1 MKRIGPCFFKELQD
15 VGLAGLPFSWTE
27 AGVAFSPEMTP
38 DQVSLVNAVL
48 VAHNPD
54 APDAT
59 LVQSLQDRQ
68 DRQDAKEDAKLQEIA
83 ALRPAQAKQWA
94 KDNFPTLTNSEQ
106 RALGAIV
113 TAIAVL
119 GRTL

>member
-1 MKRIGPCFFKELQD
+1 MKRIGPGFFKELQD
-15 VGLAGLPFSWTE
+15 AGLAGAPFSWTE

-38 DQVSLVNAVL
+38 AQVSSVNAVL
-48 VAHNPD
+48 AAHNPN

-59 LVQSLQDRQ
+59 LVQSMQDRQ

>member
-1 MKRIGPCFFKELQD
+1 MKVIGANFFNEITAA
-15 VGLAGLPFSWTE
+15 GLAGLPFSWT
-27 AGVAFSPEMTP
+27 AQGITFMPEMTP
-38 DQVSLVNAVL
+38 AQVSSVNAVL
-48 VAHNPD
+48 AAHNPN

-59 LVQSLQDRQ
+59 LVQSLQ

-119 GRTL
+119 GRAL

>member
-1 MKRIGPCFFKELQD
+1 MKIIGANFFNEITAA
-15 VGLAGLPFSWTE
+15 GLAGLPFSWT
-27 AGVAFSPEMTP
+27 AHGVTFMPEMTP
-38 DQVSLVNAVL
+38 AQVSLVNAVL
-48 VAHNPD
+48 AAHNPD

-68 DRQDAKEDAKLQEIA
+68 DAKLQEIA

-106 RALGAIV
+106 RALGEIV

>member
-1 MKRIGPCFFKELQD
+1 MPFVKVENGVVVQKSFKPREGF
-15 VGLAGLPFSWTE
+15 VP
-27 AGVAFSPEMTP
+27 
-38 DQVSLVNAVL
+38 
-48 VAHNPD
+48 
-54 APDAT
+54 APDFVTCGYEDAGGGVFVAPPPSAEVVENAARIEQE
-59 LVQSLQDRQ
+59 LQ

>member
-1 MKRIGPCFFKELQD
+1 MKVIGANFFNEITAA
-15 VGLAGLPFSWTE
+15 GLAGLPFSWT
-27 AGVAFSPEMTP
+27 AQGITFMPEMTP
-38 DQVSLVNAVL
+38 AQVSSVNAVL
-48 VAHNPD
+48 AAHNPN

-59 LVQSLQDRQ
+59 LVQPMQDRQ

>member
-1 MKRIGPCFFKELQD
+1 M
-15 VGLAGLPFSWTE
+15 
-27 AGVAFSPEMTP
+27 AF
-38 DQVSLVNAVL
+38 VL
-48 VAHNPD
+48 VENGKVVQKSFRARPGFIEADDSVVCGQID
-54 APDAT
+54 AGGGVFIAPPPSAEVVENAARIEQE
-59 LVQSLQDRQ
+59 LQ

-83 ALRPAQAKQWA
+83 ALRPAQAKQWV

>member
-1 MKRIGPCFFKELQD
+1 MKYYKDTADGVYGVEKPLVHVPAEWIEITKAEFDTLTAPSP
-15 VGLAGLPFSWTE
+15 AGIAAAAQASE
-27 AGVAFSPEMTP
+27 
-38 DQVSLVNAVL
+38 
-48 VAHNPD
+48 D
-54 APDAT
+54 A
-59 LVQSLQDRQ
+59 Q